1 MFIYAKKS
9 KKPQVIEKEI
19 REKQVPVVDEKN
31 IEAETKSKNSMPKK
45 KNNKKIIPTPVI
57 VEEIPVV
64 VEEKTEDED
73 LSQWLEEHT
82 ED

>member
-1 MFIYAKKS
+1 MIIRTHVDISTLTSVS
-9 KKPQVIEKEI
+9 KKAEVKS
-19 REKQVPVVDEKN
+19 
-31 IEAETKSKNSMPKK
+31 EA
-45 KNNKKIIPTPVI
+45 I
-57 VEEIPVV
+57 VEEVKPIRNEEIISKKRKKSTPIAVEEPIV

>member
-19 REKQVPVVDEKN
+19 REKQIPVVDEKN
-31 IEAETKSKNSMPKK
+31 IKIETKSENSMSKK
-45 KNNKKIIPTPVI
+45 KNKKIIPTPVV

-64 VEEKTEDED
+64 VEEKTEDEN
-73 LSQWLEEHT
+73 LSKWLEEHT

>member
-31 IEAETKSKNSMPKK
+31 IKIETKSENSMPKK
-45 KNNKKIIPTPVI
+45 KNNKKIIPTPVA
-57 VEEIPVV
+57 VEEPIV

-73 LSQWLEEHT
+73 LSQWLKEHT